1 MGIEIKSIFFFIVR
15 FLMNYNI
22 GINAIAFISTI
33 AKVHNNLFW
42 QGLSND
48 YPLLNVYKCLQ
59 TFKNS
64 CVAQFLLVPVA
75 HKKATLCGGLFRS

>member
-1 MGIEIKSIFFFIVR
+1 MH
-15 FLMNYNI
+15 NI
-22 GINAIAFISTI
+22 GINAMAFISTI

-48 YPLLNVYKCLQ
+48 YPLLNVSKCLQ

-64 CVAQFLLVPVA
+64 CVAQFLLVPLRIKKPPYAVA
-75 HKKATLCGGLFRS
+75 FFVAKF